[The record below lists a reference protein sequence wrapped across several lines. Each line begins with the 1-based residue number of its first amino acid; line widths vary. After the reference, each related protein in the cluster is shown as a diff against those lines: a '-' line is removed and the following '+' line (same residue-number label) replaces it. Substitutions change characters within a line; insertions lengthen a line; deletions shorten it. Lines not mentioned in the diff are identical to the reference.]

1 MIAHDLS
8 GTRRVRV
15 STSPSASLTDRP
27 PRFLRDGPGVTG
39 LALDRLMPR
48 AVALAVRPA
57 QGWRLAADEEATAL
71 TDKAYA
77 LGELQA
83 IFGRAAWGYLAHL
96 ALLVHDPVRK
106 WLA

>member
-1 MIAHDLS
+1 
-8 GTRRVRV
+8 
-15 STSPSASLTDRP
+15 
-27 PRFLRDGPGVTG
+27 
-39 LALDRLMPR
+39 MPR

-96 ALLVHDPVRK
+96 ALLVHDRVRVVGVTGDVLFGREVTGLSF
-106 WLA
+106 LAEHVHQHACRAAQRGDVFS